1 MPEMKGIT
9 VKIPADL
16 HAEVKAYL
24 EAHGMTMGEF
34 IAQAVDHELHPKIQI
49 TQEDKNMER
58 MRTLAFQVPDS
69 LFQRVKAYL
78 ERNHMTQKQFVIGL
92 IESEIEQDEAQ
103 YQASHPAE
111 QEDKE
116 ESDDQ
121 THGEETE
128 EENQDEFA
136 PQEAQEGPS
145 SELEEQLAAQEDAA
159 PVDDFEAGS
168 EEVSQEDDG
177 VEETGEEEAWE
188 ESAGQENS
196 QDEEEQEDYTTRLF
210 IHCLLKANWQEKAW
224 KGETIRRGQF
234 VTSLSKL
241 AEETGLTIRQT
252 RTALSHLEK
261 TGELTSQTNAKRRI
275 ITVNN
280 YEKFQGS
287 TKQSPSNRQTTDKP
301 EGNRATTTK
310 EYIKNIKEEKESANA
325 QFAPPGQEEKVYLD
339 DYYRERDGG

>member
-34 IAQAVDHELHPKIQI
+34 IAQAVDNELHPKIQI

-121 THGEETE
+121 AEDEEME
-128 EENQDEFA
+128 EEIQDEFA
-136 PQEAQEGPS
+136 PQETQEGPNTG
-145 SELEEQLAAQEDAA
+145 LEEQPVPDQDAA
-159 PVDDFEAGS
+159 PVDGFEAGS
-168 EEVSQEDDG
+168 EDG
-177 VEETGEEEAWE
+177 EAQPETEEETEEQGEEEILEDSGSAEPLE
-188 ESAGQENS
+188 E
-196 QDEEEQEDYTTRLF
+196 QDGEEEQEEQSY
-210 IHCLLKANWQEKAW
+210 QPGMAW
-224 KGETIRRGQF
+224 
-234 VTSLSKL
+234 
-241 AEETGLTIRQT
+241 
-252 RTALSHLEK
+252 
-261 TGELTSQTNAKRRI
+261 
-275 ITVNN
+275 
-280 YEKFQGS
+280 
-287 TKQSPSNRQTTDKP
+287 
-301 EGNRATTTK
+301 
-310 EYIKNIKEEKESANA
+310 
-325 QFAPPGQEEKVYLD
+325 
-339 DYYRERDGG
+339 

>member
-34 IAQAVDHELHPKIQI
+34 IAQAVDNELHPKIQI

-103 YQASHPAE
+103 YQASHPEE
-111 QEDKE
+111 QEDEE

-121 THGEETE
+121 TEDEETE
-128 EENQDEFA
+128 EETQDEFA
-136 PQEAQEGPS
+136 PQEAQEGPDAG
-145 SELEEQLAAQEDAA
+145 LEEQPAAQEDAA
-159 PVDDFEAGS
+159 PVGDFEAGS

-177 VEETGEEEAWE
+177 VEEAWEEEAQETE
-188 ESAGQENS
+188 EAFGDSEVLGSDSLDDVEEGEDSELEETLEDSLVDEEARGESTGQEDA
-196 QDEEEQEDYTTRLF
+196 QDEEEQED
-210 IHCLLKANWQEKAW
+210 
-224 KGETIRRGQF
+224 
-234 VTSLSKL
+234 
-241 AEETGLTIRQT
+241 
-252 RTALSHLEK
+252 
-261 TGELTSQTNAKRRI
+261 
-275 ITVNN
+275 
-280 YEKFQGS
+280 
-287 TKQSPSNRQTTDKP
+287 SPYSM
-301 EGNRATTTK
+301 
-310 EYIKNIKEEKESANA
+310 SM
-325 QFAPPGQEEKVYLD
+325 
-339 DYYRERDGG
+339 

>member
-34 IAQAVDHELHPKIQI
+34 IAQAVDNELHPKIQI

-111 QEDKE
+111 QEVEE

-121 THGEETE
+121 AEDEEME
-128 EENQDEFA
+128 EELQNEFA
-136 PQEAQEGPS
+136 PQEAQEGPGT
-145 SELEEQLAAQEDAA
+145 ELEEQPAAQEDAA
-159 PVDDFEAGS
+159 LVDDFEAGS
-168 EEVSQEDDG
+168 EEVSQEDG
-177 VEETGEEEAWE
+177 GTEETGEEEAQETEEVFEDNEVLETDSWDDVEEVEDTELEEAQEDSLEDE
-188 ESAGQENS
+188 ESQEDEEAWDES
-196 QDEEEQEDYTTRLF
+196 TDQEDAQDEDEEQAYQPST
-210 IHCLLKANWQEKAW
+210 AW
-224 KGETIRRGQF
+224 
-234 VTSLSKL
+234 
-241 AEETGLTIRQT
+241 
-252 RTALSHLEK
+252 
-261 TGELTSQTNAKRRI
+261 
-275 ITVNN
+275 
-280 YEKFQGS
+280 
-287 TKQSPSNRQTTDKP
+287 
-301 EGNRATTTK
+301 
-310 EYIKNIKEEKESANA
+310 
-325 QFAPPGQEEKVYLD
+325 
-339 DYYRERDGG
+339 

>member
-34 IAQAVDHELHPKIQI
+34 IAQAVDNELHPKIQI

-103 YQASHPAE
+103 YQASRPEE
-111 QEDKE
+111 QEDEE

-121 THGEETE
+121 AEDEEME
-128 EENQDEFA
+128 EEIQDEFA
-136 PQEAQEGPS
+136 PQEAQEGPGT
-145 SELEEQLAAQEDAA
+145 ELEEQPATNQYAS
-159 PVDDFEAGS
+159 PVDDFEAGA

-177 VEETGEEEAWE
+177 SEETWEEEAWE

-196 QDEEEQEDYTTRLF
+196 QDKEEQEDY
-210 IHCLLKANWQEKAW
+210 
-224 KGETIRRGQF
+224 
-234 VTSLSKL
+234 SYSM
-241 AEETGLTIRQT
+241 
-252 RTALSHLEK
+252 SM
-261 TGELTSQTNAKRRI
+261 
-275 ITVNN
+275 
-280 YEKFQGS
+280 
-287 TKQSPSNRQTTDKP
+287 
-301 EGNRATTTK
+301 
-310 EYIKNIKEEKESANA
+310 
-325 QFAPPGQEEKVYLD
+325 
-339 DYYRERDGG
+339 